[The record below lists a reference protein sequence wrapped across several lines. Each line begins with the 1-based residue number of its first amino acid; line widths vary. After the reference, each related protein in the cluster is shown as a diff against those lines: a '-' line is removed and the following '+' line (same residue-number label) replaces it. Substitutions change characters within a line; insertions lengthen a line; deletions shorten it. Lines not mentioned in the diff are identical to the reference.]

1 MTTNRSL
8 LTRYRQLS
16 FWGRLAAW
24 GSVASIISVAALF
37 MFPQSPR
44 TTLTSTVKR
53 SANTTVIQS
62 GRDTVITGSVS
73 KLTSIQSLVV
83 EGRLTCT
90 LKPRAELPPAE
101 VHFDPLGGSNAYLE
115 GPPGR
120 AALVFASPVR
130 FRRLEDDR
138 VTLINRFGLPTGSDL
153 HNAPLERLASFTN
166 LLVPSESVVYGAALD
181 KMTMFEVTITANGEQ
196 LWAHSYPLQEQFEQL
211 KGKKFAIP
219 LEDLAP
225 RLRQGR

>member
-53 SANTTVIQS
+53 SANTTVIQ
-62 GRDTVITGSVS
+62 
-73 KLTSIQSLVV
+73 
-83 EGRLTCT
+83 
-90 LKPRAELPPAE
+90 
-101 VHFDPLGGSNAYLE
+101 FDPLGGSNAYLE

-196 LWAHSYPLQEQFEQL
+196 LWAHSYPLQEQFEEL
-211 KGKKFAIP
+211 KGEEVCDS
-219 LEDLAP
+219 L
-225 RLRQGR
+225 GRPGSQTAAR